1 MKSMKI
7 DMKKIL
13 AILVLFCVMISC
25 EKDDFCTQNP
35 VTPKLVLRF
44 YDNFDRTKLKTVNQL
59 YVWAAGKDSIF
70 VNQSTDSISIPLNA
84 ISNETVYNFSKG
96 NIVNQITIRYTPQQI
111 YVSRSCGFKVNFEEI
126 SYISNN
132 TWISDFEVKT
142 TTINSQNAAHVQIF
156 H

>member
-1 MKSMKI
+1 MRI

-13 AILVLFCVMISC
+13 TILVLCCVMISC

-44 YDNFDRTKLKTVNQL
+44 YNNLNRTQPKNVDQL
-59 YVWAAGKDSIF
+59 YVWAAGKDSIL
-70 VNQSTDSISIPLNA
+70 VNQSTDSISIPLNT

-96 NIVNQITIRYTPQQI
+96 NVVNQFTIRYTPQQI
-111 YVSRSCGFKVNFEEI
+111 YVSRSCGFKVNFNEV
-126 SYISNN
+126 SYISTN
-132 TWISDFEVKT
+132 TWIADYEVTT
-142 TTINSQNAAHVQIF
+142 TTINNQNAAHVQIF